1 MKKTEISKSTRTE
14 KKKTMVSVPEGNKHI
29 PEEEVDDSENEDN
42 THLLCHSVRHSSKNN
57 DLSSRSENVTVD
69 IQPADRHDVSDM
81 QNEPV
86 ANKEHNPI
94 ENEKQIIQSV
104 ADNVANTK
112 PDTMTSKLVDLGH
125 KLDLIN
131 ERGTTIVNSSKKR
144 KMVSQLKDFATGVV
158 SELKSPYDD
167 DELEHDI
174 IFNEED
180 LRKIDESAVTIRY
193 SDQH

>member
-14 KKKTMVSVPEGNKHI
+14 KKKTMVSVPEENK
-29 PEEEVDDSENEDN
+29 PVEEQI
-42 THLLCHSVRHSSKNN
+42 
-57 DLSSRSENVTVD
+57 NVTSSLYVPGVQNVTDD

-94 ENEKQIIQSV
+94 EDEKQIIQ
-104 ADNVANTK
+104 
-112 PDTMTSKLVDLGH
+112 MVDLGH

-131 ERGTTIVNSSKKR
+131 ERGTTLVNSSKKR
-144 KMVSQLKDFATGVV
+144 KMVSQLKDSATGVV

-174 IFNEED
+174 VFNEED